1 MIPQMFKGLF
11 KRNRK
16 SGPSSFLDLDED
28 IVSTDFECS
37 LESLT
42 FSSTCEDVF
51 LDRFNHSRILEL
63 IKESG
68 ILPALNE
75 NGFKNV
81 VLDIFKDDTGVHHL
95 KIYADT
101 KKRAT
106 LVDLRLSFKNVY
118 RADLQNPMKIDFRKH
133 NFSVLEW
140 ISLENPRKSFSEESR
155 PLPGQMRPGLGIL
168 HQIMSFLQIIAQ
180 SSGLD
185 GIIMVPDRFHTAVM
199 YSKFA
204 FYIDPSCQ
212 GKMSAILR
220 DLARFSIEDI
230 SWGFITGT
238 IMDIDDEKSATF
250 SPSPQIFPVSRRV
263 MKYFQSSK
271 YHRLSRKES
280 KKHYYE
286 LNHSEMTARRSQ
298 LLLTKSTSEV

>member
-51 LDRFNHSRILEL
+51 LDRFNHSRTLEL

-133 NFSVLEW
+133 NFSVLNGYR
-140 ISLENPRKSFSEESR
+140 ENPRKSFSEESR
-155 PLPGQMRPGLGIL
+155 PLR
-168 HQIMSFLQIIAQ
+168 ARC
-180 SSGLD
+180 D
-185 GIIMVPDRFHTAVM
+185 
-199 YSKFA
+199 
-204 FYIDPSCQ
+204 
-212 GKMSAILR
+212 R
-220 DLARFSIEDI
+220 DLAYCIRSPKLPAAHRPIQRPGWNYNGPGPLPYRGNVFKIRVLHRSILSGEDV
-230 SWGFITGT
+230 GH
-238 IMDIDDEKSATF
+238 
-250 SPSPQIFPVSRRV
+250 SP
-263 MKYFQSSK
+263 
-271 YHRLSRKES
+271 
-280 KKHYYE
+280 
-286 LNHSEMTARRSQ
+286 
-298 LLLTKSTSEV
+298 